1 MDVVEAAEVAAG
13 HLVPFLLFLPFL
25 PFLYLQNLP
34 LHDAAPASPS
44 CHVMLSF
51 WDSQVFCDSPV
62 LWLDFEG
69 EVDAVE
75 PCVASYC
82 PHEEVGPVQKSSFQ
96 CGSVSCTRFD
106 SNISARPSHAA
117 GEETCLRGLPPSPW
131 NSCLLLAAFQQILW
145 ASWVEASEAQVL
157 PVPLVPRS
165 SHSIRSF
172 RSPRS
177 LLTPL
182 TPLTPF

>member
-1 MDVVEAAEVAAG
+1 MEAAEVAAG
-13 HLVPFLLFLPFL
+13 HLVPFLLFL

-51 WDSQVFCDSPV
+51 WDSQVFCDSQV

-82 PHEEVGPVQKSSFQ
+82 PHEEVGPVQKSS
-96 CGSVSCTRFD
+96 
-106 SNISARPSHAA
+106 ARPSHAA
-117 GEETCLRGLPPSPW
+117 GEETCLRGLPPWPW
-131 NSCLLLAAFQQILW
+131 NSCLLLAAFQQIL
-145 ASWVEASEAQVL
+145 
-157 PVPLVPRS
+157 
-165 SHSIRSF
+165 
-172 RSPRS
+172 
-177 LLTPL
+177 
-182 TPLTPF
+182 

>member
-82 PHEEVGPVQKSSFQ
+82 PHEEVGPVQKSS
-96 CGSVSCTRFD
+96 
-106 SNISARPSHAA
+106 ARPSHAA